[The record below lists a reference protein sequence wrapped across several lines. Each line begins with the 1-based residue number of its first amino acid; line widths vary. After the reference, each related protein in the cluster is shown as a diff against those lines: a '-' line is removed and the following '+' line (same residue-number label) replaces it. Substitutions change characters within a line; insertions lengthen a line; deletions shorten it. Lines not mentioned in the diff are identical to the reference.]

1 MIIKP
6 ISTLAWRTWRLGGS
20 NLFEVIQSTRYSYHN
35 PNTGLVNPEVFYFSV
50 RHPPP
55 HGVYC
60 LGRKPRNRVPINHL
74 GVLNRFLG
82 EGWSDALSRRGAKAK
97 GWLTAIVLAGAAAGS
112 AHAGQIIAGHIADGH
127 AGTLNDGAPA
137 TIGANV
143 NLNNDVASAGTDPA
157 DASNGV
163 SLNLDWTATA
173 PLTAAFDVRDSGGVT
188 EYKFNINFVN
198 ASGIDWTGLVVELG
212 HLDGSGNFSPGTF
225 PGLDFDKSPGDAA
238 DVMPWYVLEPNVFF
252 YLPPSVSPQTHTLDT
267 VAIDASAFMNDI
279 IRANGANTFSHFLG
293 VSIDV
298 PDDPGLAAWQ
308 GGEEDYRFALRL
320 SPIPEPGTAAVTA
333 VSAAALLM
341 RRRRA

>member
-1 MIIKP
+1 
-6 ISTLAWRTWRLGGS
+6 
-20 NLFEVIQSTRYSYHN
+20 
-35 PNTGLVNPEVFYFSV
+35 
-50 RHPPP
+50 
-55 HGVYC
+55 
-60 LGRKPRNRVPINHL
+60 
-74 GVLNRFLG
+74 
-82 EGWSDALSRRGAKAK
+82 LSRRGAKAK

-157 DASNGV
+157 DASNSV

-225 PGLDFDKSPGDAA
+225 PGLDFDTSDDDASFIY
-238 DVMPWYVLEPNVFF
+238 PWYILGGPNNAS
-252 YLPPSVSPQTHTLDT
+252 YLNFPFVIHPQTHTLDT

-298 PDDPGLAAWQ
+298 PDDPDLAAWQ